1 MRMFNK
7 VAIVGTGLIGG
18 SIALAMKK
26 KRLCLQ
32 VIGISR
38 HRKSLLLAKR
48 LGAVDVASLSLEAI
62 KDADLVVLA
71 MPVSKILSLAPVI
84 SGLIKKDCLV
94 FDVGSSKA
102 NIARKLSRLFPFFV
116 GAHPLAGSEK
126 RGIKFAR
133 PDLFLNSLCILTP
146 LKNTSKNAFLKV
158 KKLWNALGA
167 RTLVI
172 SPEKHDQ
179 TLGFISHLPHIAAF
193 SLINSIPAEFLRFS
207 TPSLKESTRVASS
220 DPELW
225 ADIILDN
232 QQNSLKA
239 ISMMQSNLQGIKASL
254 KRKDKLEL
262 INQFKKAKNKRGSL
276 K

>member
-26 KRLCLQ
+26 KGLCRQ
-32 VIGISR
+32 VIGVSR
-38 HRKSLLLAKR
+38 HKKSLLSAKR
-48 LGAVDVASLSLEAI
+48 LGAADVVSLSLEVI

-71 MPVSKILSLAPVI
+71 MPVSKILSLAPKI

-102 NIARKLSRLFPFFV
+102 NIARKLSRLFCCFV

-126 RGIKFAR
+126 RGIDFAR

-146 LKNTSKNAFLKV
+146 LKNTSKPALFKV
-158 KKLWNALGA
+158 KKLWNMLGA
-167 RTLVI
+167 RILVM
-172 SPEKHDQ
+172 SPENHDQ
-179 TLGFISHLPHIAAF
+179 ILGFISHLPHIAAF
-193 SLINSIPAEFLRFS
+193 SLINSIPAEFLKFS
-207 TPSLKESTRVASS
+207 TASLKESTRVASS

-225 ADIILDN
+225 ADILLDN
-232 QQNSLKA
+232 RQNSLKA
-239 ISMMQSNLQGIKASL
+239 ISKMQSNLQRIKASL
-254 KRKDKLEL
+254 KHKNGLEL
-262 INQFKKAKNKRGSL
+262 ARLFKKAKIKRDTL